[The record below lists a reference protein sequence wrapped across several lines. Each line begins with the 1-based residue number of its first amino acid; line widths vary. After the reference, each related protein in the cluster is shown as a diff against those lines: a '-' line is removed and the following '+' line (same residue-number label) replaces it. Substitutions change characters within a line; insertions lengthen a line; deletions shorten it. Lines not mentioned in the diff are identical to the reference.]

1 MNRTLAAVRE
11 AIYRLLVHGVPSADT
26 SANADGAIG
35 ARVWALLSNGFSAYD
50 TRVRTALWYLCCRS
64 ACGRNVLVRVR
75 TCVDVLVC
83 ARAMAWVCACVCML
97 KCM

>member
-1 MNRTLAAVRE
+1 MAAVRE

-50 TRVRTALWYLCCRS
+50 TRVRTALWYLCCRC
-64 ACGRNVLVRVR
+64 ACGRNVPVRVR
-75 TCVDVLVC
+75 KCVWTCWCARARWCGCVLVC
-83 ARAMAWVCACVCML
+83 VC
-97 KCM
+97 

>member
-50 TRVRTALWYLCCRS
+50 TRVRTALWYLCCRC
-64 ACGRNVLVRVR
+64 ACGRNVRVRVR
-75 TCVDVLVC
+75 TCVWTCWCARARWRGCVLVC
-83 ARAMAWVCACVCML
+83 VC
-97 KCM
+97 

>member
-1 MNRTLAAVRE
+1 VRE

-50 TRVRTALWYLCCRS
+50 TRVRTALWYLCCRC
-64 ACGRNVLVRVR
+64 ACGRNVRVRVR
-75 TCVDVLVC
+75 VRKCVCTCWCARARWCGCVLVC
-83 ARAMAWVCACVCML
+83 VC
-97 KCM
+97 

>member
-35 ARVWALLSNGFSAYD
+35 ARVWALLSDGFSAYD
-50 TRVRTALWYLCCRS
+50 TRVRTALWYLCCRC
-64 ACGRNVLVRVR
+64 ACGRNVRVRVR
-75 TCVDVLVC
+75 ARVWTCACARARWCGGVLVC
-83 ARAMAWVCACVCML
+83 AC
-97 KCM
+97 

>member
-64 ACGRNVLVRVR
+64 ACGRNVRVR
-75 TCVDVLVC
+75 ACVWTCACARARWRGCVLVC
-83 ARAMAWVCACVCML
+83 VC
-97 KCM
+97 

>member
-1 MNRTLAAVRE
+1 MRE

-50 TRVRTALWYLCCRS
+50 TRVRTALWYLCCRC
-64 ACGRNVLVRVR
+64 ACGRNVPVRVR
-75 TCVDVLVC
+75 KCVCTCWCARARWCGCVLVC
-83 ARAMAWVCACVCML
+83 VC
-97 KCM
+97 